1 MHEPEIMAMRAI
13 TSHHRFL
20 RVHPRLGTKL
30 NACRPIRHLLWCAPL
45 LVAILASG
53 VAAPA
58 TAGFPDEIQVYVDD
72 VKAQGERGLELH
84 VNTTPKGVSEP
95 GSPGTVRNNHGLRIT
110 PEFSYGIG
118 ADADLGL
125 YLPTVRD
132 GAGNWYLPGLKL
144 RAKWIPIRGD
154 EKTGGWYLGV
164 NGEISNISKKFA
176 DSRVSTEIRTIA
188 GYRSETWLI
197 GVNPILSWSLSPG
210 QRESNPELEMAWKV
224 SRNVAQGIAL
234 GFEYYSGMGK
244 LRNYLPKDQQDRTL
258 FLTADVNRA
267 PWIFNF
273 GIGRGQTNATDPWT
287 VKAIF
292 SFEFD

>member
-1 MHEPEIMAMRAI
+1 MNLEALQLVG
-13 TSHHRFL
+13 RFL
-20 RVHPRLGTKL
+20 RRT
-30 NACRPIRHLLWCAPL
+30 PL
-45 LVAILASG
+45 LFGILLYG
-53 VAAPA
+53 AAA
-58 TAGFPDEIQVYVDD
+58 LAAAAFPDEIQVYIDD
-72 VKAQGERGLELH
+72 VRAPGERGLELH

-95 GSPGTVRNNHGLRIT
+95 EYPGAVRNDHGLRIT

-118 ADADLGL
+118 WNADIGL
-125 YLPTVRD
+125 YVPTLRD

-144 RAKWIPIRGD
+144 RAKWMPIHGD

-164 NGEISNISKKFA
+164 NGEISNISKKFSE
-176 DSRVSTEIRTIA
+176 SRVSTEVRTIA
-188 GYRSETWLI
+188 GYRSETWLV

-210 QRESNPELEMAWKV
+210 QRENNPELEMAWKV
-224 SRNVAQGIAL
+224 SRSVAQGIAL
-234 GFEYYSGMGK
+234 GFEYYSGMGR
-244 LRNYLPKDQQDRTL
+244 LRNYLPRDQQDRTL

-292 SFEFD
+292 SFEFE